1 MTPLGVHVFLLLTI
15 ALLLFLNTD
24 ISFRIYRAKMSTV
37 EIECFPIKL
46 ILYNFL
52 NNPRQKTEK
61 YSVKKLKRRLSL
73 FKPSLLSLSFLIKK
87 STLSVRSFTIGDGNE
102 QNPHRIAIKKEAE
115 RLLKEYLIVFSYA
128 FFKESEFSQNRDLS
142 PYKENSATPNFDFLI
157 STSLWCVILSFFVFI
172 YHLIRNKG
180 GKRKIVG

>member
-1 MTPLGVHVFLLLTI
+1 MTLVEVLVFLLLTI
-15 ALLLFLNTD
+15 AAILLLSTE
-24 ISFRIYRAKMSTV
+24 ISLRIYRIKTSII
-37 EIECFPIKL
+37 EIEYFPIRL

-52 NNPRQKTEK
+52 KISRQKSK
-61 YSVKKLKRRLSL
+61 NHSVKKLKRRLSL

-87 STLSVRSFTIGDGNE
+87 SAISVRSFTIGDGDE
-102 QNPHRIAIKKEAE
+102 RNPHRIAIKKEAE
-115 RLLKEYLIVFSYA
+115 RLLKDYLIVFSYT

-142 PYKENSATPNFDFLI
+142 PYKENSSTPNFDFLI